1 MAQPLPLWPH
11 LQVVLPRLVA
21 SEWCALLLDY
31 DGTLTPLVTDPAT
44 AHLSPAMQQ
53 ILTALV
59 QHPRYQVAI
68 VSGRALADLQGRAAG
83 LAWYMA
89 GNHGLQI
96 AGPEVEYC
104 HPEAVQLQPHLQTLL
119 EELQQE
125 LETIPGAWVED
136 KGLTLTVHIR
146 QVPTAYM
153 PLVQRRV
160 LRVLRP
166 ALEARTLVLRTG
178 KAVLE
183 VRPAIK
189 WDKGGALR
197 WIVDHMC
204 LSRSASGM
212 FPIYIGDDETDEDAF
227 QALGTAGLGILV
239 GCDRLSSAAHY
250 YVESVEQTMQFLAM
264 LSGLIWRL

>member
-1 MAQPLPLWPH
+1 MAQPLPLWQH
-11 LQVVLPRLVA
+11 LQVILPRLIA
-21 SEWCALLLDY
+21 AEWCALLLDY

-83 LAWYMA
+83 LALYMA

-96 AGPEVEYC
+96 VGPETTYC
-104 HPEAVQLQPHLQTLL
+104 HPEAVQLQPLLQTLARA
-119 EELQQE
+119 LQQE

-136 KGLTLTVHIR
+136 KGLTLSVHIR
-146 QVPTAYM
+146 EVPTAYV
-153 PLVQRRV
+153 PLVQRLV

-166 ALEARTLVLRTG
+166 ALEARTLALRTG

-183 VRPAIK
+183 VRPAIQ
-189 WDKGGALR
+189 WDKGRALR
-197 WIVDHMC
+197 WIVEHMC

-212 FPIYIGDDETDEDAF
+212 FPVYIGDDETDEDAF
-227 QALGTAGLGILV
+227 RALGAAGLGILV

-250 YVESVEQTMQFLAM
+250 YVESVEQTMHFLAL
-264 LSGLIWRL
+264 LSGLTW